1 MRTLLAVFLGLSIV
15 PPALAAPS
23 VPKPSST
30 EQAAIFKAAGF
41 VKKGATWRS
50 GCGLE
55 DPSASY
61 SPGSIA
67 EYRDI
72 NGDGRPDALVTEG
85 GTFCYGHTGTGYW
98 LLSRQ
103 ANGGWKLMNANQGIA
118 GFLKA
123 KGVGGWPDI
132 EVGGP
137 GFCFPVLRWNGS
149 AYRFN
154 RHQYEGKACRP
165 PR

>member
-1 MRTLLAVFLGLSIV
+1 MLW
-15 PPALAAPS
+15 P
-23 VPKPSST
+23 
-30 EQAAIFKAAGF
+30 
-41 VKKGATWRS
+41 
-50 GCGLE
+50 
-55 DPSASY
+55 
-61 SPGSIA
+61 
-67 EYRDI
+67 YR
-72 NGDGRPDALVTEG
+72 
-85 GTFCYGHTGTGYW
+85 HGYW